1 MRDLHEVLAGSL
13 SARERAVA
21 GRVSTE
27 DVLAGTVSR
36 VRRRRRVRAAA
47 RGGAVLGVGALVV
60 GASWGV
66 WGRQVPVPAVSPTV
80 SASPTPT
87 PTPTVTPTPTPTPT
101 ATETVPAAPTTVSVL
116 GLGDLPQ
123 ATEATLA
130 QATTGWALIAYSQQE
145 AGDGTQRQGP
155 DLVNALLLADPD
167 GTLYHLTD
175 LPSANDVPVQLI
187 GRWVAGQ
194 RTATVA
200 IGDLVGD
207 TGLTFAPATLDL
219 LTGVVTQS
227 AVVDGY
233 PLTLLADGSWLTMT
247 SNDGV
252 GISYARVSSDG
263 VSAPLAEVSDILGE
277 SMLSPDGAHVVVSDS
292 TRYAVV
298 DTVTGDVVERSW
310 NPTSGTCTLI
320 NWVDDDTVAASC
332 AISNGGP
339 DTTRTVVTNPT
350 RIAVRVGDGVV
361 TSSVDLQAG
370 DFWASSGVPT
380 TAGLVMSGGAL
391 ETTAEMGGMVL
402 MPENGNSVVLMSAD
416 GSTEALDLS
425 LPGGV
430 GISARWSVGGY
441 AYLGG
446 RTGGLSSP
454 KREVVVVVD
463 GSTRAVTTPFD
474 VQISGAT
481 DSLAV
486 LVGQ

>member
-80 SASPTPT
+80 STSSTPT

-116 GLGDLPQ
+116 GLGELPQ

-130 QATTGWALIAYSQQE
+130 QATTGWALIDYAQQE
-145 AGDGTQRQGP
+145 EGDGTQRQGP
-155 DLVNALLLADPD
+155 DLVHALLLADPD
-167 GTLYHLTD
+167 GTLYHLID
-175 LPSANDVPVQLI
+175 LPSANDVPIQLI

-200 IGDLVGD
+200 VGELWGDANF
-207 TGLTFAPATLDL
+207 TFAPATLDL
-219 LTGVVTQS
+219 LTGALTQS

-233 PLTLLADGSWLTMT
+233 PLAVLADGTWLTTTGNSDHSGLSYSRLSADGVSTLLA
-247 SNDGV
+247 
-252 GISYARVSSDG
+252 
-263 VSAPLAEVSDILGE
+263 EVTDVYGP
-277 SMLSPDGAHVVVSDS
+277 SMLSPDGAHVVVSDF

-298 DTVTGDVVERSW
+298 DTVTGDVVERDW
-310 NPTSGTCTLI
+310 NPTSGICWALG
-320 NWVDDDTVAASC
+320 WVDDDTLAANC
-332 AISNGGP
+332 GVMGTVP
-339 DTTRTVVTNPT
+339 DSTLETVTDPT
-350 RIAVRVGDGVV
+350 RLVVRASDGTVL
-361 TSSVDLQAG
+361 SSPDLQVG
-370 DFWASSGVPT
+370 DFWAESGVPT
-380 TAGLVMSGGAL
+380 TAGFVMSGGAL
-391 ETTAEMGGMVL
+391 ETKAELGGMVL
-402 MPENGNSVVLMSAD
+402 IPENENRTSAVLMSAD
-416 GSTEALDLS
+416 GSLEALDLS
-425 LPGGV
+425 LLDGAGV
-430 GISARWSVGGY
+430 SVGWS
-441 AYLGG
+441 GG
-446 RTGGLSSP
+446 RYVYLVSGTGGL
-454 KREVVVVVD
+454 VAVD
-463 GSTRAVTTPFD
+463 TSTGAITIPFD
-474 VQISGAT
+474 AESIGAADT
-481 DSLAV
+481 LAV